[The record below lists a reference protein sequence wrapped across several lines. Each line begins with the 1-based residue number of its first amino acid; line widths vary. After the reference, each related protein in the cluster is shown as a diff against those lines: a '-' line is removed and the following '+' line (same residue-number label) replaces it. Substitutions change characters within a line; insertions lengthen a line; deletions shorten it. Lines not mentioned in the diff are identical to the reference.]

1 MTLAQK
7 VDIKL
12 KVQEYEYDDPL
23 VMQISLIPYSEVLAT
38 QGQNGQPENMENS
51 RTKMLMY
58 QGLTGKQILLAI
70 SVEKRDI

>member
-1 MTLAQK
+1 
-7 VDIKL
+7 
-12 KVQEYEYDDPL
+12 
-23 VMQISLIPYSEVLAT
+23 MQISLIPYSEVLAT
-38 QGQNGQPENMENS
+38 QGQNGQPENMKNS